1 MYIIR
6 KNINNKR
13 RNNMKYIV
21 GIITIFTI
29 ALTIA
34 NATTIT
40 TLRGNSSLETLMKHG
55 ITTDILRWYGTL
67 CEKVDGCMYIK
78 ATNTC
83 V

>member
-1 MYIIR
+1 
-6 KNINNKR
+6 
-13 RNNMKYIV
+13 MKYIV

-40 TLRGNSSLETLMKHG
+40 TETLMKHG